1 MVKRFVQVMCASLAL
16 VGGWA
21 SADVTLNGAGAS
33 FPAPMYNK
41 FIEEYTRIKP
51 EVKINYKSVGSGAGI
66 KAISEGT
73 VDFGASD
80 SPMKDEQIKA
90 ASGGYIVHIPTVMG
104 GVVPIYNIE
113 GVNKPLNFTGPV
125 LADIFLGKIT
135 KWNDPK
141 IAQANAGVTLPDTAI
156 TVVHRSDGSGTT
168 AIFTDYLS
176 KVSPE
181 WKAGVGKGSSVKWPA
196 DSSIGAPQNDG
207 VANTVQQTKGAI
219 GYVELIYAM
228 SNNISFGAM
237 QNKAGKFVSASMESV
252 SAAAGSLQ
260 DIPDD
265 LRISITDAEGDGAY
279 PISGLTWILAY
290 QNQKDA
296 AKGQTLV
303 EFLNWVTTDGQT
315 LAAGQHY
322 APLPKGLLPKV
333 QAQIKSIKVSQ

>member
-1 MVKRFVQVMCASLAL
+1 MVKRFVQVVCTALAL

-21 SADVTLNGAGAS
+21 SAEVTLNGAGAS

-66 KAISEGT
+66 KALSEGT
-73 VDFGASD
+73 VDFGGTD
-80 SPMKDEQIKA
+80 SPMKDEQIQKA
-90 ASGGYIVHIPTVMG
+90 TGGHIVHIPTVMG
-104 GVVPIYNIE
+104 GVVPIYSVD
-113 GVNKPLNFTGPV
+113 GVSKPLNFTGPV

-141 IAQANAGVTLPDTAI
+141 IGQSNGGVSLPDLAI

-181 WKAGVGKGSSVKWPA
+181 WKAGPGKGSSVKWPA
-196 DSSIGAPQNDG
+196 ASSVGAPQNDG

-219 GYVELIYAM
+219 GYVELIYAA
-228 SNNISFGAM
+228 SNNIPFGAV
-237 QNKAGKFVSASMESV
+237 QNKDGRFITASIASV
-252 SAAAGSLQ
+252 SAAAASLQ
-260 DIPDD
+260 DVPDD
-265 LRISITDAEGDGAY
+265 LRISITNAEGPDAY
-279 PISGLTWILAY
+279 PISGLTWIIAY

-296 AKGQTLV
+296 AKGKALV
-303 EFLNWVTTDGQT
+303 DFLSWITTDGQT
-315 LAAGQHY
+315 LAPTLHY

-333 QAQIKSIKVSQ
+333 QSQIKSIKVGQ